1 MKKFYRRGDLYFLG
15 IMVLLPMIFTQSQHL
30 LVLAGLYGMCSL
42 GLSLFMGY
50 AGQISLGHA
59 AFFGIG
65 AYTTA
70 ILTTRFGFPT
80 PVALF
85 ASVATAALIGFI
97 IGKPILKL
105 KEYFLALATMGFVE
119 IFQVVAT
126 ETRGLTGG
134 VIGIFGIP
142 WFSVGGF
149 QFDTPLRQYYLTW
162 GLLFGLLLYSRNVV
176 RSRIGRALLAV
187 ASSDDLASTVGI
199 DPSEFK
205 LKAFILSAAY
215 AGMAGALFAC
225 MISTAN
231 PGTFGLNLS
240 ILIVMMVI
248 VGGTGSL
255 YGSIF
260 GALVLTWVT
269 DYLGKYQEYSMPIF
283 GIVLILILIV
293 APQGILRGTPVRL
306 IKVMR
311 RIFAP
316 KGWKRE
322 IEL

>member
-1 MKKFYRRGDLYFLG
+1 LG
-15 IMVLLPMIFTQSQHL
+15 MLILLPMIFPQSQHV

-65 AYTTA
+65 AYTMA
-70 ILTTRFGFPT
+70 ILTTRFDLPT
-80 PVALF
+80 PIALV
-85 ASVATAALIGFI
+85 ASVAAASLIGFI

-105 KEYFLALATMGFVE
+105 RGYFLALATMGFVE
-119 IFQVVAT
+119 IVQVVAT
-126 ETRGLTGG
+126 EARVITGG

-162 GLLFGLLLYSRNVV
+162 GLLFGLLLYSRNLV
-176 RSRIGRALLAV
+176 RSRIGRALLAI
-187 ASSDDLASTVGI
+187 ASSEDAASTAGI

-205 LKAFILSAAY
+205 LKVFVLSAAY
-215 AGMAGALFAC
+215 AGTAGALFAC

-248 VGGTGSL
+248 VGGMGSL

-260 GALVLTWVT
+260 GALVLTWIT
-269 DYLGKYQEYSMPIF
+269 SYLGKYQEYSMPIF
-283 GIVLILILIV
+283 GIILILILIF

-306 IKVMR
+306 IKLMR